1 MTTSKFGN
9 ILYIDTPYRPEPGSF
24 SKPKDA
30 DGDRYKVGQWYY
42 CRDLFHGQLYNL
54 NLFFFSH
61 DVSRGHG
68 VAAFMRKVEEMLN
81 VEPKSEFGPTQ
92 RKTIMW
98 VEPSRWWT
106 VRAMRR
112 SLYTIL
118 LRAGCQYSPSR
129 DNFEEALF
137 SDPYTMSTKYAVQRF
152 FAGNTAYTG
161 RRRGWYKQF
170 YENKPTNEEI
180 DVLLVEPY

>member
-1 MTTSKFGN
+1 MTRKFGDV
-9 ILYIDTPYRPEPGSF
+9 IYINTPYRPEAGSF
-24 SKPKDA
+24 CKPKDI

-42 CRDLFHGQLYNL
+42 CRDLFHSQLYNL

-61 DVSRGHG
+61 DSARGYC
-68 VAAFMRKVEEMLN
+68 VAAFMRKVEEKLN

-98 VEPSRWWT
+98 VKPSRWWT
-106 VRAMRR
+106 GRAMRR
-112 SLYTIL
+112 SLFTIL
-118 LRAGCQYSPSR
+118 LRAGCQYFPNK

-137 SDPYTMSTKYAVQRF
+137 SDPYAMSTKYAVQRF

-161 RRRGWYKQF
+161 RSRGWYRQF
-170 YENKPTNEEI
+170 YENKPTEKEI
-180 DVLLVEPY
+180 DVFLVRPH

>member
-1 MTTSKFGN
+1 MTSKFGDVV
-9 ILYIDTPYRPEPGSF
+9 YIDTPYRPEAGSF
-24 SKPKDA
+24 CKPKDI

-54 NLFFFSH
+54 SLFFFSH
-61 DVSRGHG
+61 DSTKGHC
-68 VAAFMRKVEEMLN
+68 VAAFMRKVEEILN
-81 VEPKSEFGPTQ
+81 VEPCSEFGPTQ

-112 SLYTIL
+112 SLFTIL
-118 LRAGCQYSPSR
+118 LRAGCQYSPSK

-137 SDPYTMSTKYAVQRF
+137 SDPYTMSTKYAVKRF

-161 RRRGWYKQF
+161 RKRGWYKQF
-170 YENKPTNEEI
+170 YEGKPTEQEV
-180 DVLLVEPY
+180 DSLLVAPY